1 MELIREAGFQ
11 TTMERVVEPG
21 LAALRE
27 EIDMPL
33 AEGGAMHVEVYAPQG
48 AKRAVVILHGQR
60 HALEDLVY
68 AEGFGQLVGL

>member
-33 AEGGAMHVEVYAPQG
+33 A
-48 AKRAVVILHGQR
+48 
-60 HALEDLVY
+60 
-68 AEGFGQLVGL
+68 